1 MVNLETERLRISPL
15 TWKDVKDIHQLN
27 SFPEV
32 AQFNTIGIPEG
43 IKETRDLLAP
53 TIEEM
58 EKETPQ
64 KYGWTI
70 REGETYVF
78 MGEIGMSLS
87 SPKYKRGEIHYSLL
101 PNFWGKG
108 YAAEAVQALISFGF
122 ESLELHRIEA
132 GVATG
137 NTKSI
142 QLLERVGMTREG
154 MHRKILPI
162 RGEWVD
168 NYHYAILD
176 EDERG
181 Y

>member
-1 MVNLETERLRISPL
+1 MVIETDRLQIVPL
-15 TWKDVKDIHQLN
+15 TWKDVKVIHEMN
-27 SFPEV
+27 RIPEV
-32 AQFNTIGIPEG
+32 AQYNTIGIPEG
-43 IKETRDLLAP
+43 IKEMRDLLAP

-58 EKETPQ
+58 EKEAPQ
-64 KYGWTI
+64 KFGWTI

-78 MGEIGMSLS
+78 MGEMGLSLS

-101 PNFWGKG
+101 PSFWGKG
-108 YAAEAVQALISFGF
+108 YATEAVQALISFGF

-137 NTKSI
+137 NIKSI

-168 NYHYAILD
+168 NYHYAILE